1 MIGGTDGTI
10 RRLIPVVDM
19 LHGLHAV
26 ILRKGVVMGIQVI
39 SRDGQPEYAVVPWEQ
54 YQALL
59 KAAGQA
65 PVEANLSEAQ
75 DSTASAP
82 LPAFGEVAQ
91 IRQAKGIAPE
101 LLARNVGVSPAY
113 LAMIE
118 SGERLPDAAIRRAL
132 AWHLGVAG
140 WSEPS

>member
-1 MIGGTDGTI
+1 
-10 RRLIPVVDM
+10 
-19 LHGLHAV
+19 
-26 ILRKGVVMGIQVI
+26 MGIQVI

-59 KAAGQA
+59 VAAGQA
-65 PVEANLSEAQ
+65 PASTSSSTDNSASTPQSASLSSLDQ
-75 DSTASAP
+75 LAS
-82 LPAFGEVAQ
+82 L
-91 IRQAKGIAPE
+91 RQAKGLAPE
-101 LLARNVGVSPAY
+101 QLARTVGISPAY

-118 SGERLPDAAIRRAL
+118 AGERRPDAAILRSL

>member
-1 MIGGTDGTI
+1 
-10 RRLIPVVDM
+10 
-19 LHGLHAV
+19 
-26 ILRKGVVMGIQVI
+26 MGIQVI

-65 PVEANLSEAQ
+65 PAEVVAAVDEP
-75 DSTASAP
+75 SAP
-82 LPAFGEVAQ
+82 SVALPAFSEVAKL
-91 IRQAKGIAPE
+91 REAKGIAPE
-101 LLARNVGVSPAY
+101 QLARNVGVSPAY

-118 SGERLPDAAIRRAL
+118 SGERQPDAAIRRAL
-132 AWHLGVAG
+132 AWHLGVSG

>member
-1 MIGGTDGTI
+1 
-10 RRLIPVVDM
+10 
-19 LHGLHAV
+19 
-26 ILRKGVVMGIQVI
+26 MGIQVI
-39 SRDGQPEYAVVPWEQ
+39 SRDGQPEYAVVPWDQ

-65 PVEANLSEAQ
+65 PAEAVASEAA
-75 DSTASAP
+75 STAASAP
-82 LPAFGEVAQ
+82 LPAFSEVAQ

-101 LLARNVGVSPAY
+101 QLARNVGVSPAY

-118 SGERLPDAAIRRAL
+118 AGERQPDAAIRRAL

>member
-1 MIGGTDGTI
+1 
-10 RRLIPVVDM
+10 
-19 LHGLHAV
+19 
-26 ILRKGVVMGIQVI
+26 MGIQVI

-65 PVEANLSEAQ
+65 PAEVAAGAEEQGPAP
-75 DSTASAP
+75 AS
-82 LPAFGEVAQ
+82 LPAFSEVAQ
-91 IRQAKGIAPE
+91 LRQAKGIAPE
-101 LLARNVGVSPAY
+101 QLARNVGVSPAY

-118 SGERLPDAAIRRAL
+118 SGERQPDAAIRRAL

>member
-1 MIGGTDGTI
+1 
-10 RRLIPVVDM
+10 
-19 LHGLHAV
+19 
-26 ILRKGVVMGIQVI
+26 MGIQVI

-65 PVEANLSEAQ
+65 PAEAVGGSNEQKSAEA
-75 DSTASAP
+75 S
-82 LPAFGEVAQ
+82 LPAFSEVAQ
-91 IRQAKGIAPE
+91 LRQSKGIAAE
-101 LLARNVGVSPAY
+101 QLARNVGVSPAY

-118 SGERLPDAAIRRAL
+118 SGEREPGDAIRRAL

>member
-1 MIGGTDGTI
+1 
-10 RRLIPVVDM
+10 
-19 LHGLHAV
+19 
-26 ILRKGVVMGIQVI
+26 MGIQVI
-39 SRDGQPEYAVVPWEQ
+39 CRDGQPEYAVVPWEQ

-65 PVEANLSEAQ
+65 PAEAAASDPGSAA
-75 DSTASAP
+75 ASAP
-82 LPAFGEVAQ
+82 LPAFSEVAQ

-101 LLARNVGVSPAY
+101 QLARNVGVSPAY

-118 SGERLPDAAIRRAL
+118 AGERQPDAAIRRAL